1 MIAFLKAPGFYAAV
15 EQADDPT
22 LRGVAVIVG
31 GDPHKRGL
39 VTAASPEAVALGVRP
54 EMETAEALRLCPGAV
69 LRTTRLKRYR
79 EVAAL
84 MRELI
89 RAATDRIE
97 ELGLDGTFIELAR
110 DADALRQTA
119 ELCVGI
125 QARLGIR
132 AVAGIGPTRFSA
144 YLASSQPG
152 PGGILRLRPEEVQD
166 FLDRFPVTEIW
177 GLGPATAARLA
188 EIGVHTIRELRG
200 APSEQLRAIA
210 GRNAQTFLELAC
222 ARPEDPLRPKPRAKS
237 LSQERT
243 LAAPSGDLRL
253 LGDELAELSRQLEAV
268 LARERRAARTVT
280 LGLGYADGTQVTR
293 TQTLDRPA
301 AGQGA
306 IGETALQLLARTQ
319 AGARQVRRVRLQLA
333 NLSLV
338 EQEAQPEQLRLF

>member
-1 MIAFLKAPGFYAAV
+1 MIVFLKAPGFYAAV
-15 EQADDPT
+15 EQADEPS

-31 GDPHKRGL
+31 GDPHKRGV
-39 VTAASPEAVALGVRP
+39 VTAASPEALALGVEP
-54 EMETAEALRLCPGAV
+54 GMETAEALRLCPGAA
-69 LRTTRLKRYR
+69 LRATRLKRYR

-84 MRELI
+84 IRELI
-89 RAATDRIE
+89 RGATDRIE
-97 ELGLDGTFIELAR
+97 ELALDGTFFEVANE
-110 DADALRQTA
+110 ADALRQAA

-132 AVAGIGPTRFSA
+132 CVAGIGPTRFSA
-144 YLASSQPG
+144 FMASSQPG
-152 PGGILRLRPEEVQD
+152 PGGILRLRPGEVQQ

-177 GLGPATAARLA
+177 GLGPATAGRLA
-188 EIGVHTIRELRG
+188 EIGVRTIRELRT
-200 APSEQLRAIA
+200 APLDQIEAIA
-210 GRNAQTFLELAC
+210 GRNARSFLDLAC
-222 ARPEDPLRPKPRAKS
+222 ARPEEPLRPKPRAKS

-243 LAAPSGDLRL
+243 LALPSADLRT
-253 LGDELAELSRQLEAV
+253 LGDELAELARQLEGV

-306 IGETALQLLARTQ
+306 IGDAALQLLGRTQ
-319 AGARQVRRVRLQLA
+319 AGARQVRRLRLQLA

-338 EQEAQPEQLRLF
+338 EDDAQPEQLRLF